1 MTALLVISQRWC
13 APLRQPMLQAQ
24 IIRGNRGGTFQAD
37 RTALSGAQIEE
48 GIFHNDCHA
57 IGAAFIDPF
66 KMHATAEFFG
76 LDRDIHDAIS
86 DFMDR
91 TDFKLRLRP
100 ICLLLGICFWGG
112 ALGGAV
118 GGI

>member
-76 LDRDIHDAIS
+76 RCVTSTMPSATSWIEQIS
-86 DFMDR
+86 SFGSGQSA
-91 TDFKLRLRP
+91 
-100 ICLLLGICFWGG
+100 CC
-112 ALGGAV
+112 
-118 GGI
+118 